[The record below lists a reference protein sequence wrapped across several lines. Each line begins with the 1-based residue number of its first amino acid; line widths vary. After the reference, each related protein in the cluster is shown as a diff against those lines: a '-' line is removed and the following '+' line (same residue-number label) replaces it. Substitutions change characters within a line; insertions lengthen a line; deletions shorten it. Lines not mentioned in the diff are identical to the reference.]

1 VIWQSFVRET
11 WSYYILDWV
20 VSYAGNTPFTQLSY
34 MILLII
40 ILSQL
45 VGMIDFVHQRVG
57 SAWLDS
63 WDIVCKSH
71 DFRYAVRHDTALK
84 IFLAG
89 ELPVSL
95 WWITIS
101 RFLKHMGL
109 FAKKSR

>member
-1 VIWQSFVRET
+1 MELLHLRLGSQLYRKYTIHTAFV
-11 WSYYILDWV
+11 YDIV
-20 VSYAGNTPFTQLSY
+20 
-34 MILLII
+34 I

-57 SAWLDS
+57 SASLDS

-89 ELPVSL
+89 EFPVSL

-109 FAKKSR
+109 CAKKSS